1 MAVGIEQVEQIAQRV
16 AESLALELVEVELRG
31 GGKSRT
37 LRIII
42 DKPGGETHEECPS
55 LSREVSTILDVE
67 DAVGGGAYTPE
78 VASPA
83 LDRKLQEPADLQRV
97 TGSVVKLMRQ

>member
-42 DKPGGETHEECPS
+42 
-55 LSREVSTILDVE
+55 
-67 DAVGGGAYTPE
+67 
-78 VASPA
+78 
-83 LDRKLQEPADLQRV
+83 
-97 TGSVVKLMRQ
+97 